1 MKERL
6 FLEVTGSVTS
16 CCVAPAKIRH
26 LSVFGREVIL
36 QVPVY

>member
-6 FLEVTGSVTS
+6 FLEVAGGVTS
-16 CCVAPAKIRH
+16 FCVALAKNRH
-26 LSVFGREVIL
+26 LSVFGRDVIL